1 MNFSKVPV
9 DRFKVPLFNS
19 DGMDAPSP
27 AACAIV
33 RYEPNEKRTSQV
45 EHSWQSEVSRFTAPD
60 GSHPFTVQIYFCKN
74 SVSYLTFQFCL

>member
-45 EHSWQSEVSRFTAPD
+45 SILGKAKFLASRHRTD
-60 GSHPFTVQIYFCKN
+60 RVQIYFCKN